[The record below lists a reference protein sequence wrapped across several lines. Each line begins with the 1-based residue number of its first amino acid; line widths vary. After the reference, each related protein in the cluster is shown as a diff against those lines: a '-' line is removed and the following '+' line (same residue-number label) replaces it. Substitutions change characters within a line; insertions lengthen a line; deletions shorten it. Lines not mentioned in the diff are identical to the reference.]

1 MNEPQVPHGYVPPP
15 SADPTGPAP
24 AYAQPTG
31 PLPPY
36 AQPTGPLPPYGQP
49 VGPKK
54 TRSRAVAFGAVGA
67 AVLVLA
73 TGGVAAGFLLGKS
86 NSGDGA
92 GSPAD
97 AVRGYFEA
105 LGRGD
110 AEGVLSF
117 VANRPSDKRFLTDEV
132 LKKQYAA
139 TPISNIQ
146 TFESDENSVHV
157 SVDFG
162 GKQSDSTVYG
172 IAKIDGRYKLQNGLT
187 TIPDVRRVVS
197 EKALSIVTLFGQPFP
212 VEGGTPMFPGPVE
225 VGSSSPNYEVSLF
238 QQKLPTA
245 QRLGVATTNG
255 DFLLLDLKLT
265 NTGKDKAIAA
275 ATQLSLRCAASKQIA
290 PEGCPQRAVDTDRE
304 SVVDG
309 TVTWT
314 APAIDN
320 LRTIMLDKKTATAR
334 ILTGAWRYNAQR
346 KDLPS
351 YPGFAMGGTI
361 AVDLTVDPPTTSI
374 VDGP

>member
-1 MNEPQVPHGYVPPP
+1 MV
-15 SADPTGPAP
+15 
-24 AYAQPTG
+24 
-31 PLPPY
+31 
-36 AQPTGPLPPYGQP
+36 
-49 VGPKK
+49 
-54 TRSRAVAFGAVGA
+54 FGALGA
-67 AVLVLA
+67 AVVVLA
-73 TGGVAAGFLLGKS
+73 AGGVAAGFLLGKS
-86 NSGDGA
+86 SSGDGA
-92 GSPAD
+92 SSPAD

-146 TFESDENSVHV
+146 IFESDENSVHV

-162 GKQSDSTVYG
+162 GKQSDSTVFG
-172 IAKIDGRYKLQNGLT
+172 FTKADGRYKLQNGLA
-187 TIPDVRRVVS
+187 TIPDVRRIVS

-212 VEGGTPMFPGPVE
+212 GEGGTPIFPGPVE
-225 VGSSSPNYEVSLF
+225 IGSSNPNYKISLL

-255 DFLLLDLKLT
+255 DFLLLDMELT
-265 NTGKDKAIAA
+265 NAGKDKAIAA
-275 ATQLSLRCAASKQIA
+275 ANQLAQRCAGSKQIA
-290 PEGCPQRAVDTDRE
+290 PEDCPQRPLDIDRQT
-304 SVVDG
+304 VVDG

-320 LRTIMLDKKTATAR
+320 LRTIMLDKKSATAR
-334 ILTGAWRYNAQR
+334 ILSSTWRYTAQR
-346 KDLPS
+346 KDSPS
-351 YPGFAMGGTI
+351 YPGFVMGGTI
-361 AVDLTVDPPTTSI
+361 AIDLTTEPPTTSI
-374 VDGP
+374 ADGP